1 MAIDIGIE
9 EQDRKAIAEG
19 LSRLLAVNTG
29 PGTGCT
35 SFRRAERLWFSSLV
49 ATSVT
54 RTGTSSWR
62 WNSRAN
68 CR

>member
-1 MAIDIGIE
+1 
-9 EQDRKAIAEG
+9 
-19 LSRLLAVNTG
+19 
-29 PGTGCT
+29 
-35 SFRRAERLWFSSLV
+35 LWFSSLV

>member
-1 MAIDIGIE
+1 
-9 EQDRKAIAEG
+9 
-19 LSRLLAVNTG
+19 
-29 PGTGCT
+29 
-35 SFRRAERLWFSSLV
+35 LWFSSLV
-49 ATSVT
+49 ATSVP